1 MNLLKSGLSLFVLLF
16 LQLFIF
22 NNFLFQGFMNP
33 YIYVVFILLLSP
45 RTSPFYTLS
54 LAFFIGALVDVFEG
68 AYGVH
73 TAATVFLAFIK
84 PVIFQIFKTGKN
96 DLSDLTEVKELG
108 LLRSLGYIF
117 IGLFLHHFVLFSIE
131 NFAWDDFGSLLI
143 RSSYSSLFSFIF
155 VLLHQLW
162 NHRR

>member
-1 MNLLKSGLSLFVLLF
+1 MNVLKSGLSLFVLLF